1 MNKREALE
9 SFLEVLDIKDDRFLN
24 DLNAISMLISKRKG
38 EILFLEGDK
47 GEDLY
52 FVLKGAVK
60 IFKTNSDGKEITI
73 NIAQEGELF
82 AEIVLFLKNIYP
94 VGAMAIENSLLLAIN
109 SRRMFDKIKENPD
122 FAMKF
127 LGLFAKRLNYLTE
140 KVKELSIDDAK
151 ERLLGYLSK
160 KDKGDGIVEI
170 KLPKK
175 EISSSIG
182 ISPETFSR
190 TLKKL
195 SEEGVISIEG
205 KIIKLLK

>member
-1 MNKREALE
+1 MNKQEALE
-9 SFLEVLDIKDDRFLN
+9 SFLAVLDIKDDRFLK

-38 EILFLEGDK
+38 EILFLEGDS
-47 GEDLY
+47 GSDLY
-52 FVLKGAVK
+52 FVLKGAIK
-60 IFKTNSDGKEITI
+60 IFKTNSEGKEITI

-82 AEIVLFLKNIYP
+82 AEIVLFLKNTYP
-94 VGAMAIENSLLLAIN
+94 VSAMAIENSLLLAID
-109 SRRMFDKIKENPD
+109 SKRMFDKIKENPE

-151 ERLLGYLSK
+151 ERLLGYLNRR
-160 KDKGDGIVEI
+160 DKGDGVVEI

-182 ISPETFSR
+182 VSPETFSR
-190 TLKKL
+190 ILKKL

-205 KIIKLLK
+205 KVIKLLK

>member
-1 MNKREALE
+1 MNKQEALE
-9 SFLEVLDIKDDRFLN
+9 SFLAVLDIKDNEFLK

-38 EILFLEGDK
+38 EILFLEGDR

-52 FVLKGAVK
+52 FVLRGAIK
-60 IFKTNSDGKEITI
+60 IFKTNSEGKEITI
-73 NIAQEGELF
+73 DIAQEGELF
-82 AEIVLFLKNIYP
+82 AEIVLFLRNMYP
-94 VGAMAIENSLLLAIN
+94 VSAMAIENSLLLAIN
-109 SRRMFDKIKENPD
+109 SKRMFDKIKENPG

-151 ERLLGYLSK
+151 KRVLSYLNK

-190 TLKKL
+190 MLKKL
-195 SEEGVISIEG
+195 TEEGMISIEG
-205 KIIKLLK
+205 KVIKLLK

>member
-1 MNKREALE
+1 MNKQEALE
-9 SFLEVLDIKDDRFLN
+9 SFLAVLDIKDNEFLK

-52 FVLKGAVK
+52 FVLRGAIK
-60 IFKTNSDGKEITI
+60 IFKTNSEGKEITI
-73 NIAQEGELF
+73 DIAQEGELF
-82 AEIVLFLKNIYP
+82 AEIVLFLRNMYP
-94 VGAMAIENSLLLAIN
+94 VSAMAIENSLLLAIN
-109 SRRMFDKIKENPD
+109 SKRMFDKIKENPG

-151 ERLLGYLSK
+151 KRVLSYLNK

-190 TLKKL
+190 ILKKL
-195 SEEGVISIEG
+195 SEEGMISIEG
-205 KIIKLLK
+205 KVIKLLK

>member
-1 MNKREALE
+1 MNKKEALE
-9 SFLEVLDIKDDRFLN
+9 SFLAVLDIKDDRFLK
-24 DLNAISMLISKRKG
+24 DLNAISMLVSKRKG

-60 IFKTNSDGKEITI
+60 IFKTNSEGKEITI

-82 AEIVLFLKNIYP
+82 AEIVLFLKNTYP
-94 VGAMAIENSLLLAIN
+94 VSAMAIENSLLLAID
-109 SRRMFDKIKENPD
+109 SKRMFDKIKENPE

-151 ERLLGYLSK
+151 ERLLGYLNRR
-160 KDKGDGIVEI
+160 DKGDGVVEI

-182 ISPETFSR
+182 VSPETFSR
-190 TLKKL
+190 ILKKL
-195 SEEGVISIEG
+195 SEEGAISIEG
-205 KIIKLLK
+205 KVIKLLK